1 MDPTYFIEK
10 AGIDYALEW
19 HLTSNHY
26 PPVPM
31 YMFDV
36 CKQAI
41 DFAIA
46 EDWDELITLP
56 KQVTFRN
63 RNEARVFEI
72 IENFHLHSFIVQDD
86 PFE

>member
-31 YMFDV
+31 YMFDI

-46 EDWDELITLP
+46 EDWDEMIHLP
-56 KQVTFRN
+56 DEVLYRGQSEVPVW
-63 RNEARVFEI
+63 AV